1 MFKKLKDNIGLVA
14 TAIALMG
21 SVGAGLSTAA
31 DIVNTLQGIDDRMN
45 NIEYEFQSL
54 KEETM
59 VSNDIAVLYEKI
71 YDLENAA
78 ANLGRANEQIAYL
91 QSEINNLRVAVDN
104 SSWDL
109 DNKYVPEK
117 WEWDNLGDQVIRLEA
132 QVMSLQNSLWKLDDY
147 GNRIAWLESNR

>member
-1 MFKKLKDNIGLVA
+1 MIAKIKDNIGLIT
-14 TAIALMG
+14 TAVALMG

-71 YDLENAA
+71 YDLENSA

-132 QVMSLQNSLWKLDDY
+132 QVISLQNSLWKLDDY

>member
-132 QVMSLQNSLWKLDDY
+132 QVISLQNSLWKLDDY

>member
-1 MFKKLKDNIGLVA
+1 MIAKIKDNIGLVA